1 MLSYL
6 SLYYWWVEWK
16 RDEERLLTTI
26 YKSRRER
33 EEWSWAT
40 FPAKTPPHSSPDLS
54 ASISLL
60 SAHPTPLPPLPLS
73 IQCSRQASSIHITW
87 EPVRN
92 QKLGLTRVPW
102 SQNLQFSRTP
112 GDPCAITVWEPLW
125 RTKGGVLPGDWD
137 SPEPDRALSDRW
149 DEDPPCTLS
158 PEPSSTSGSVPGP
171 ASQQTDKASLR
182 HQLNQEPAHFCTD
195 SRVEWG
201 TGFSVAHTGV
211 AGAGPPVIGARK
223 RVSPWVS
230 GTHRKNW
237 QQPCPPCTL
246 NGQTEGMLIKCPVEC
261 YLPTLCLSEEIFWVS
276 TNTANK
282 CFSKPGG
289 YCVHFSPGCGVS
301 H

>member
-1 MLSYL
+1 MCNH
-6 SLYYWWVEWK
+6 SLRAALK
-16 RDEERLLTTI
+16 NQRRCAARRLRLPWARQSSQWPLRWGSTLH
-26 YKSRRER
+26 SL
-33 EEWSWAT
+33 SWAK
-40 FPAKTPPHSSPDLS
+40 FNFRVS
-54 ASISLL
+54 AW
-60 SAHPTPLPPLPLS
+60 ACVT
-73 IQCSRQASSIHITW
+73 A
-87 EPVRN
+87 
-92 QKLGLTRVPW
+92 
-102 SQNLQFSRTP
+102 
-112 GDPCAITVWEPLW
+112 
-125 RTKGGVLPGDWD
+125 
-137 SPEPDRALSDRW
+137 
-149 DEDPPCTLS
+149 
-158 PEPSSTSGSVPGP
+158 
-171 ASQQTDKASLR
+171 DKASLR